1 MCENTVTYYVPKG
14 YDYKEVVGT
23 CGQTGYDGN
32 RLLCHGCLNDPAIMR
47 ALEIHDENAAADN
60 AWLKSAGWGE
70 M

>member
-23 CGQTGYDGN
+23 CGRTGYDGN
-32 RLLCHGCLNDPAIMR
+32 RLLCHECRNDPAIMQ

-60 AWLKSAGWGE
+60 ALLKSAGWGE

>member
-14 YDYKEVVGT
+14 HDYKEVVGT
-23 CGQTGYDGN
+23 CGRTGYDSN
-32 RLLCHGCLNDPAIMR
+32 RLLCHVCRNDPAIMR
-47 ALEIHDENAAADN
+47 TLEIHDENAAADN

>member
-14 YDYKEVVGT
+14 YGYREVTSPCGRT
-23 CGQTGYDGN
+23 CYDGD
-32 RLLCHGCLNDPAIMR
+32 RLLCHECLNDTAIMH
-47 ALEIHDENAAADN
+47 ALEIHDENVAIDN